1 MKKNYLAWSLAAL
14 ALAGCSQNDIMETN
28 PDAHSAIGFG
38 VYTGVQTKGLITDN
52 STTDGTSVN
61 GLKATGKGF
70 GIMAYLTTGADYSA
84 TATKATFMN
93 NQQVTWDTGASSSW
107 KYTPVKYWPNN
118 TTDRIS
124 FFAYAPYSTS
134 GSNGITLTDATNSAN
149 PKLGFTLQT
158 EQKKLVDLVVSES
171 TKTATGT
178 ENRTSTSS
186 GNAVTFGFKHVLT
199 RVTMKA
205 QTDKNINDNAQ
216 TKVYIT
222 GVELVSTNKLA
233 KKATFDMY
241 THKWELPANGAS
253 NYNDSY
259 VLANGASTATGVLN
273 MATASSYGD
282 YTKSSIEITE
292 TQKSL
297 FIPNHYLFLIPV
309 GNNGGGITSTGD
321 VKVKITYDIVTLPS
335 AGAGKAAVSSD
346 TKEVD
351 IASGVLA
358 QGKAYSL
365 NFTVGLKEIKVTVTE
380 NFDWDTSNGDQP
392 LTVN

>member
-52 STTDGTSVN
+52 TDTDGTTAN
-61 GLKATGKGF
+61 GLKVAGKGF

-93 NQQVTWDTGASSSW
+93 NQQVTWDTGASGSW

-149 PKLGFTLQT
+149 PKLDFTLQT
-158 EQKKLVDLVVSES
+158 EQKKLVDLVVSDA
-171 TKTATGT
+171 TTGDTGT
-178 ENRTSTSS
+178 QNRTSASS
-186 GNAVTFGFKHVLT
+186 GNNVSFDFKHVLT

-205 QTDKNINDNAQ
+205 QTDKNIKDNAQ

-222 GVELVSTNKLA
+222 KVELVSTDKLA
-233 KKATFDMY
+233 KNATLDMV
-241 THKWELPANGAS
+241 TRKWTLPATGAT

-259 VLANGASTATGVLN
+259 VLADGANSATGVLN

-282 YTKSSIEITE
+282 YTKSSIEIDE
-292 TQKSL
+292 TPKSL
-297 FIPNHYLFLIPV
+297 FIDNHYLFLIPV
-309 GNNGGGITSTGD
+309 GNDGGGTADND

-335 AGAGKAAVSSD
+335 DGAGTAAVSSD
-346 TKEVD
+346 TKEVN
-351 IASGVLA
+351 IGTGVLA

-365 NFTVGLKEIKVTVTE
+365 NFTVGLKEIKVTVTDF
-380 NFDWDTSNGDQP
+380 NWDTTENKDLS
-392 LTVN
+392 VNN